1 MGETSVTRRAG
12 FTLIEMVFV
21 LMIMA
26 IGLAIV
32 GPLIDSGV
40 DSREVRRAARQIA
53 STMHHLRGEAV
64 ATGRPTALR
73 IDQHENTIETV
84 GGGRWAELTH
94 RARIELVTGAIP
106 AGEDIWDIRFF
117 PNGSNTGGAV
127 VLANSGDRT
136 RNRLLVSLDPLLGV
150 VRVGDAPL

>member
-1 MGETSVTRRAG
+1 MHRRG
-12 FTLIEMVFV
+12 FTLLEMILV

-32 GPLIDSGV
+32 GPMIDSGV

-53 STMHHLRGEAV
+53 STMHYLRGEAV

-73 IDQHENTIETV
+73 IDQLENTIETV
-84 GGGRWAELTH
+84 GGGRWAALTE
-94 RARIELVTGAIP
+94 RAVIESVAGAIP
-106 AGEDIWDIRFF
+106 AGDEIWDIRFF
-117 PNGSNTGGAV
+117 PNGSNTGGVV
-127 VLANSGDRT
+127 VLANSRDRT
-136 RNRLLVSLDPLLGV
+136 RNRLLVNLDPLLGV